1 MKVRLVVLLLIL
13 CQQVVAQEFIPLWPD
28 GRKPNFNGKPVTDSI
43 FNERIVR
50 VGTPGVYCF
59 PVAQAENTGTAV
71 LICPGGG
78 YARLSHIYNG
88 FNLAKW
94 YNTQGI
100 SAFVLIY
107 RLPHQTDLVN
117 RELAPLQDAQRAM
130 KLLRSQADK
139 WKLIPGRTGVMGTSA
154 GGHLAAQLANAT
166 EDVSK
171 IKDALD
177 TVNYRPDFA
186 VLLSPVISL
195 GEYAHVGSRN
205 NLLGNNAS
213 PALIKKYSLENGVT
227 PRNPATF
234 IVHASNDSTVR
245 VQNSLFYYK
254 SLLQQHVPASYH
266 VFPQGAHSI
275 RLVEN
280 PGSVDQWTN
289 LLSAWLKEM
298 KFLVPVPFKG

>member
-1 MKVRLVVLLLIL
+1 MKVRLLVLLLASYQSL
-13 CQQVVAQEFIPLWPD
+13 FAQQFIPLWPE
-28 GRKPNFNGKPVTDSI
+28 GRKPNCNGRVVTDSI

-50 VGTPGVYCF
+50 VGTPGIYCF
-59 PVAQAENTGTAV
+59 PVPPAENTGTAV

-88 FNLAKW
+88 FNLARW

-107 RLPHQTDLVN
+107 RLPHQTDLIN

-130 KLLRSQADK
+130 KLVRSQSDK
-139 WKLIPGRTGVMGTSA
+139 WKLAPGRIGVMGTSA

-166 EDVSK
+166 EDASN
-171 IKDALD
+171 IKDGLD
-177 TVNYRPDFA
+177 TISYRPDFA
-186 VLLSPVISL
+186 VLLSPVITL
-195 GEYAHVGSRN
+195 GEYAHAGSRN

-213 PALIKKYSLENGVT
+213 PASIKKYSMENGVSSH
-227 PRNPATF
+227 NPATF
-234 IVHASNDSTVR
+234 MVHASNDSTVK
-245 VQNSLFYYK
+245 VQNSLLYYTA
-254 SLLQQHVPASYH
+254 LLQYGVPASYH
-266 VFPQGAHSI
+266 VFPQGAHAI
-275 RLVEN
+275 RIVEN
-280 PGSVDQWTN
+280 PGSVDQWTH